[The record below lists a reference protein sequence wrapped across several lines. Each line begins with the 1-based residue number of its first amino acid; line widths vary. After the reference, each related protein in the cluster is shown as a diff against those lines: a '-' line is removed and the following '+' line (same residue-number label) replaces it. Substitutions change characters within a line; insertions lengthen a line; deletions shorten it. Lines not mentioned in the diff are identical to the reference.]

1 MVRLQSLCRR
11 VLPFSRNILVPR
23 RLFSST
29 TLRRADPWPL
39 PNTPEHLAST
49 AHEDVAPN
57 PLPRFNESAE
67 TMRARLVYQ
76 SRKRGTLE
84 SDLLLST
91 FARDNLG
98 TMTEAEMQEYDRL
111 LDEADWD
118 IYYWATGKRTPPERW
133 SDSEI
138 LRRLAVHAKN
148 EGKVVRLMPA
158 L

>member
-1 MVRLQSLCRR
+1 MLQALQRCTLSSSRHLLVAQRQFSL
-11 VLPFSRNILVPR
+11 
-23 RLFSST
+23 SSY
-29 TLRRADPWPL
+29 RRADPWVL
-39 PNTPEHLAST
+39 PNTPEHLEQT
-49 AHEDVAPN
+49 ATEDVPPN
-57 PLPRFNESAE
+57 PLPRPNESVD
-67 TMRARLVYQ
+67 TLRARLVYQ

-91 FARDNLG
+91 FARDHLN
-98 TMTEAEMQEYDRL
+98 TMSEGEMREYDRL

-133 SDSEI
+133 LASEI